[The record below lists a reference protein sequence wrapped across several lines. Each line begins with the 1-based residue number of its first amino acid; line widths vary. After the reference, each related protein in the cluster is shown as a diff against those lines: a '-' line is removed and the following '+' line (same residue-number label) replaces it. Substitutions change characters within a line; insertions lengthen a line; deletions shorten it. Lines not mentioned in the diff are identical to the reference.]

1 MVPLIITN
9 SKHYYLYDEMGK
21 YCQCS
26 YAIIFSYYLD
36 FILTKRTLL
45 KQSYT
50 ESNNTTQTDK
60 VHMKTKSAAALKT
73 VLMNTNSKISRYSK
87 TATMCR
93 NGHLD

>member
-1 MVPLIITN
+1 
-9 SKHYYLYDEMGK
+9 MGK

-60 VHMKTKSAAALKT
+60 VHMKTKSTAALKT

-87 TATMCR
+87 NATMCR